1 MKITKEKNVQIVIS
15 LMKAHGIKRVVASPG
30 SMNYTFLLSIQ
41 DDPDFEIYS
50 CTDERS
56 AAYMACGMVSEDGKP
71 VALSCTLA
79 TASRDYMPGL
89 TEAYY
94 RKLPILAITSTS
106 SEQNAGQLIGQQLD
120 RTARPKDL
128 VVESVYLP
136 STYCRKDELVC
147 EREANK
153 AMLAL
158 FQNGGGPVHIELGCN
173 TMDSFTDEPLPQARV
188 IRRYTHN
195 DVLPEMPEGRIAV
208 MLGVHA
214 KMEQKLVDA
223 IDAFCATHDAI
234 VLCVNPK
241 SYNGKYAANAGLLFS
256 QPGYSGQLNK
266 MDVCIQIGEIFTDAI
281 GFRTNPKEAWRVN
294 EDGVVRDH
302 ESKLTKIFQMTE
314 YEFFRF
320 YSKEGANHTE
330 QIELFRR
337 EDAEIRKLIPEL
349 PFSNAWIAQRIAPVI
364 PVDSEMYLGILNSLR
379 MFDYA
384 NPSSQL
390 HTNANTGGFGIDGCI
405 SSMIGASIV
414 APHKEFYGVF
424 GDLAF
429 FYDMNSLGNR
439 HIGKNLHIMLMNNDG
454 GQQFR
459 NFDHPAHTMGEAAD
473 LFIAAAGHNSPK
485 SRNLVKHYAEDLGF
499 AYVSASNKEE
509 FEKVLPEYLAT
520 GRSIVCEI
528 FIDGK
533 DDGDAVKK
541 LRSIYTTDRNI
552 KQAAKNFV
560 VNQLGTERIEAIK
573 KIIGR

>member
-1 MKITKEKNVQIVIS
+1 MKITTERNVQIVIS

-41 DDPDFEIYS
+41 NDPDFEIFS

-56 AAYMACGMVSEDGKP
+56 AAYMACGMVSEDGNP

-106 SEQNAGQLIGQQLD
+106 SEQNAGQLIGQQID

-136 STYCRKDELVC
+136 STYNKKDELVC

-173 TMDSFTDEPLPQARV
+173 NMNSFTEDPLPNARV

-195 DVLPEMPEGRIAV
+195 DILPEIPKGRIAV

-214 KMEQKLVDA
+214 KMQQKLVDA
-223 IDAFCATHDAI
+223 IDAFCATYDAM

-241 SYNGKYAANAGLLFS
+241 SYYGKYAANAGLLFS
-256 QPGYSGQLNK
+256 QLGYSGDLNK
-266 MDVCIQIGEIFTDAI
+266 MDICIQIGEIFTDAI
-281 GFRTNPKEAWRVN
+281 GFITLPKEAWRVN

-314 YEFFRF
+314 YEFFTYYARA
-320 YSKEGANHTE
+320 GANETKLIE
-330 QIELFRR
+330 QFKQ

-349 PFSNAWIAQRIAPVI
+349 PFSNAWIAQRLAPVI
-364 PVDSEMYLGILNSLR
+364 PVESEMYLGILNSLR

-384 NPSSQL
+384 NPSTQL

-414 APHKEFYGVF
+414 APHTEFYGVF

-439 HIGKNLHIMLMNNDG
+439 HIGNNLHIMLMNNDG

-459 NFDHPAHTMGEAAD
+459 NFDHPAHSMGDAAD

-485 SRNLVKHYAEDLGF
+485 SKNLVKHYVEDLGF

-509 FEKVLPEYLAT
+509 FEEVLPEYLAT

-528 FIDGK
+528 FINGK
-533 DDGDAVKK
+533 DDGKAVKM
-541 LRSIYTTDRNI
+541 LRSIYPASNKL
-552 KQAAKNFV
+552 KQSAKAFI
-560 VNQLGTERIEAIK
+560 VNHLGNERIEALK
-573 KIIGR
+573 TLLG